1 VDLSLYVFF
10 FFMTYVSLCLVR
22 EVRQQPKVDWIDNF
36 AKIFQVGLP
45 NQKKGM
51 LRDCAWTGAAMK
63 VYSGDKPVSMELL
76 YTEGNVIP
84 AMPDDLWEC
93 QPELMVMVGEIE
105 GESRNYLSN
114 SLVLRYNVTTVPLC
128 VELNKD
134 IFPEE
139 HRIAQL
145 KRDGVRDFYP
155 DRIIKENSAANIGLL
170 RMIRERYDSMGMADA
185 SSTSYSV
192 LNTDIAIF
200 CRCIK
205 VKCAFF
211 VVLQLAISFF
221 TVSFS
226 FTTRAL
232 IVFCALCNTI

>member
-1 VDLSLYVFF
+1 
-10 FFMTYVSLCLVR
+10 LVR
-22 EVRQQPKVDWIDNF
+22 EVKQQPKVDWIDNF

-63 VYSGDKPVSMELL
+63 VYSGDKPISMELL
-76 YTEGNVIP
+76 YTEGKVIP

-93 QPELMVMVGEIE
+93 QPELMVMVHEIE
-105 GESRNYLSN
+105 AESRNYLSG
-114 SLVLRYNVTTVPLC
+114 SLVKRYDVTSVPLC
-128 VELNKD
+128 VELDKD

-155 DRIIKENSAANIGLL
+155 DRIIKENSSANIGLL

-185 SSTSYSV
+185 SATSYSV

-200 CRCIK
+200 SRCIK
-205 VKCAFF
+205 VNVRFLF
-211 VVLQLAISFF
+211 MYSFRICIF
-221 TVSFS
+221 TFLFS

-232 IVFCALCNTI
+232 IVFNCVLRTV